1 MASTPQ
7 PPREL
12 AHAAPPAQDLAGLG
26 IGLAAAR
33 SLHHRPPR
41 HGKMPSGPV
50 EHQTISGS
58 LIHSMIQFCGAP
70 EYFMFNDPQPL
81 ISYQMAAEPSHNVP
95 AEYFMFNNGPQ
106 PVIPPRM
113 AAEPSPNVPA
123 ATVSRATNTEAD
135 NPEEW
140 EFISD
145 ESLNYISRMLMEE
158 DIDEKV
164 SMYQEESATLRATA
178 KPFYDILGH
187 KFPPSPDRRLTPWSL
202 DSPGESSSSTS
213 SQAQSLSSV
222 VTSCSIGGAV
232 DSTQPHNVA
241 HCEQLEAYRGLCGRS
256 SSQPLL
262 GTSSGLS
269 DAAEGL
275 EDPLITNGRIPEYLF
290 ESLPTWDFRRGVE
303 EAQKFLPC
311 RDRLVIDLEAAD
323 VSKPQQ
329 AARDVPLNV
338 SKTEVLKAKKNR
350 QSQDLDLIEG
360 RNIKQSAFCS
370 DEPDWIEM
378 FDDLLRETE
387 KKATVLREQ
396 MRTEASKNSQV
407 TQTKSTT
414 GVRTR
419 GRKPTKND
427 VVDLRTILI
436 HCAQAVAADDRRTA
450 NELLKQIKQHSKVNG
465 DGSQR
470 LAFCFAQGLEARLAG
485 TGSQQYRRLVAKRT
499 TASDMLKAYHL
510 YLAACPFKRLSHFL
524 SNQTILSMTK
534 NASKVHIIDF
544 GIYFGLQ
551 WPCLIRRLAKREGGP
566 PTLRITGI
574 DVPEPGFR
582 PTERVEET
590 GQRLAEYAKKFGL
603 PFEYQAI
610 ASKWETI
617 RADDLK
623 VGKDEVVI
631 VNCLYRFRNLI
642 DETVAVDSPRNRV
655 LNTIRQVN
663 PAIFIHGIVN
673 GSYSV
678 PFFITR
684 FREAL
689 FHYSALFDMLEA
701 TVPRDDDQR
710 RLMERDLFGREALN
724 VIACEGSDRVERPE
738 TYKQWQVRNLRA
750 GFVQSPLNQDI
761 VLKAK
766 DKVKDLYHKDFVIDE
781 DSGWLLQ
788 GWKGR
793 IIHAIS
799 TWKPN
804 NK

>member
-7 PPREL
+7 PPRGDL
-12 AHAAPPAQDLAGLG
+12 AARLEAAAVAPPPAAAAQDLAAL
-26 IGLAAAR
+26 GLAAAR
-33 SLHHRPPR
+33 SLRHRPPR
-41 HGKMPSGPV
+41 HGGQMQSGPV
-50 EHQTISGS
+50 EHQSISGS

-70 EYFMFNDPQPL
+70 EYFMFNDPQPV
-81 ISYQMAAEPSHNVP
+81 IPPQMAA
-95 AEYFMFNNGPQ
+95 Q
-106 PVIPPRM
+106 
-113 AAEPSPNVPA
+113 PSPSLPVA
-123 ATVSRATNTEAD
+123 AALSRATNNETD
-135 NPEEW
+135 NPEDW

-164 SMYQEESATLRATA
+164 SMYQEESAMLRATA

-187 KFPPSPDRRLTPWSL
+187 KFPPSPDRNLPWSL
-202 DSPGESSSSTS
+202 DSPGESSSSS
-213 SQAQSLSSV
+213 HAQSLSSV
-222 VTSCSIGGAV
+222 ITSCSSGAV
-232 DSTQPHNVA
+232 EDSNQSRNIG
-241 HCEQLEAYRGLCGRS
+241 HCEQLEAYRGLHGQS
-256 SSQPLL
+256 FQPVVSP
-262 GTSSGLS
+262 SSGVS
-269 DAAEGL
+269 DAAEAL
-275 EDPLITNGRIPEYLF
+275 ADPLITNGRIPDNLF
-290 ESLPTWDFRRGVE
+290 ESLPNWDFRRGVE
-303 EAQKFLPC
+303 EAQKFLPAS
-311 RDRLVIDLEAAD
+311 DKLVIDLEAAD
-323 VSKPQQ
+323 VSKSQVGK
-329 AARDVPLNV
+329 DISLNG
-338 SKTEVLKAKKNR
+338 SKPEVLNAKKNR
-350 QSQDLDLIEG
+350 QSEDLDLIEG
-360 RNIKQSAFCS
+360 RSIKQSAFCS

-378 FDDLLRETE
+378 FDGLLRQTE
-387 KKATVLREQ
+387 QKATVLREK

-407 TQTKSTT
+407 TQTKATT

-485 TGSQQYRRLVAKRT
+485 TGSQQYHRLVAKRT

-534 NASKVHIIDF
+534 NASTVHIIDF

-551 WPCLIRRLAKREGGP
+551 WPCLIRRLSKREGGP
-566 PTLRITGI
+566 PKLRITGI

-582 PTERVEET
+582 PTERIEET
-590 GQRLAEYAKKFGL
+590 GQRLAEYADRLGV
-603 PFEYQAI
+603 PFEYHGI

-617 RADDLK
+617 RAEDLK

-689 FHYSALFDMLEA
+689 FHFSALFDMLEA

-710 RLMERDLFGREALN
+710 RLIERDLFGREALN

-750 GFVQSPLNQDI
+750 GFVQSPLNQEI
-761 VLKAK
+761 VAKAK
-766 DKVKDLYHKDFVIDE
+766 VKVKDIYHKDFVIDE

-793 IIHAIS
+793 IIYAIT

-804 NK
+804 NN